1 MLKLYVFKFLDKQ
14 TGESCFDVDIIAT
27 DKADAL
33 RRAKNKAIRLL
44 QTVGASVNLDF
55 YKIESVRMKDF

>member
-33 RRAKNKAIRLL
+33 KKAKKKAISLL

-55 YKIESVRMKDF
+55 YNIKLLKMKDF